1 MELLPIRLPPGADL
15 RPALET
21 LLRQHGADAA
31 YVLQG
36 IGSLSVAQLRLAGR
50 PAPTELRG
58 DLEILTLAGS
68 LSPDGAHLHMS
79 VADADGR
86 VTGGHACAGCTVRTT
101 AEILVALLPQHRFRR
116 MLDDATGFPELSI
129 ARAHSQD

>member
-1 MELLPIRLPPGADL
+1 MELLPVRLPPGADL
-15 RPALET
+15 RLALEH
-21 LLRQHGADAA
+21 LLHQHQSCAA
-31 YVLQG
+31 FVLQG

-50 PAPTELRG
+50 PGPTELRG

-86 VTGGHACAGCTVRTT
+86 VTGGHACAGSTVRTT
-101 AEILVALLPQHRFRR
+101 AELLIALLPQHRFRR
-116 MLDDATGFPELSI
+116 MLDDETGFPELAI
-129 ARAHSQD
+129 ARAHMQD

>member
-1 MELLPIRLPPGADL
+1 MELLPVRLPPGADL
-15 RPALET
+15 RLALET
-21 LLRQHGADAA
+21 LLHQHQSCAA

-50 PAPTELRG
+50 PAPSELRG
-58 DLEILTLAGS
+58 DLEILTLAGP

-79 VADADGR
+79 VADADGQ
-86 VTGGHACAGCTVRTT
+86 VTGGHACAGCTIRTT
-101 AEILVALLPQHRFRR
+101 AEILIALLSQHRFRR
-116 MLDDATGFPELSI
+116 MLDDDTGFPELAI